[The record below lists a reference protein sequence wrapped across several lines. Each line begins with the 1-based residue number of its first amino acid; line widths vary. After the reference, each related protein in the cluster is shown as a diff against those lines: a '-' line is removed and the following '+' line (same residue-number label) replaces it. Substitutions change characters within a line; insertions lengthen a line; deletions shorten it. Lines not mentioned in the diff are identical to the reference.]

1 MAKVHKAH
9 KSSKKYGFQKK
20 KLSLK
25 VLLIVLAVVVVAG
38 IGLKVAYDK
47 YVYGE
52 LTVEAPAAAQM
63 NNIADNWAILNT
75 HTDTFLNYYSLMAG
89 SEDGTDGN
97 GGVMLLYYG
106 NDKVDEVRI
115 QINTLGADDPTTP
128 AQGIGAYGRTSL
140 TDFINGV
147 APWGQTYKQ
156 IIVGT
161 ENCSINIYDADAAD
175 LDTAIVSEILAEIEA
190 VIAAGPVVPERVEEA
205 AETTETT
212 EE

>member
-25 VLLIVLAVVVVAG
+25 VLLIILAVVVVAG

-52 LTVEAPAAAQM
+52 LTVEAPTAAQM

-75 HTDTFLNYYSLMAG
+75 HTDKFLNYYSLMAG

-97 GGVMLLYYG
+97 GGVALLYVG
-106 NDKVDEVRI
+106 NDKVDQVSI
-115 QINTLGADDPTTP
+115 QINTLGADDPATP
-128 AQGIGAYGRTSL
+128 AQAIGAYYRTGL
-140 TDFINGV
+140 IDFINGV
-147 APWGQTYKQ
+147 APWGQMTKE
-156 IIVGT
+156 IVVGT
-161 ENCSINIYDADAAD
+161 ENMIISISDADAAD
-175 LDTAIVSEILAEIEA
+175 LDTAIASEILAEIEA
-190 VIAAGPVVPERVEEA
+190 VIAAGPVVPERVEEV
-205 AETTETT
+205 AETTE
-212 EE
+212 E